1 MTITRTITVASG
13 VFAPGHLGELTRI
26 VPFELADGVLAE
38 ARAGERRLRV
48 LPSRVGLYFMLALG
62 LFPRAGYLGVWAE
75 LTAALDGRGLAVPSG
90 RALRGLR
97 RRVGAAPL
105 KALFEVLAGPLG
117 QPSTPGVRFGRY
129 RTVAFDGCRSVKVP
143 DTPRNRAWLGKM
155 NASLGVT
162 GYPVIQLMT
171 LVETGTRALA
181 GAVFGTTADGET
193 TWARK
198 LLHLLDDTM
207 LVLMDR
213 GFDAGEFLAGVAAT
227 KAQFL
232 VRLTSTR
239 RPPVLARLPDG
250 SVLSLIGG
258 VKVRVIT
265 AEVTV
270 TCHDGTSYGGT
281 YRLATTL
288 LDHRAWPAAALTG
301 LYHERWQHEI
311 AYLALRHTLLGGRVL
326 RSGDPA
332 GLEQEMWALLA
343 LYQALR
349 IAITDAIATVPGT
362 GPDRASYQI
371 AVQTAQTLVTGAR
384 GVVTGAAD
392 LAGDRTCPG
401 LQLIE
406 VAQAPL
412 AAQVAGRVHDGLH
425 PQGAAVFE
433 VIFSGRVSR
442 GRDLRRPVVDSVADE
457 TLAARSRLFHPHG
470 SLPDRVP
477 CRPLV
482 AECAGE
488 LAAEPGVLVGKLLVA
503 VEGGGEPGAQR
514 RVGGPL
520 ARGDGGGADPV
531 CLGSQSADLAA
542 DVGLGVE
549 PRP

>member
-1 MTITRTITVASG
+1 M
-13 VFAPGHLGELTRI
+13 AP
-26 VPFELADGVLAE
+26 FSCDGGAPDHWY
-38 ARAGERRLRV
+38 AWDIDMCWIA
-48 LPSRVGLYFMLALG
+48 
-62 LFPRAGYLGVWAE
+62 
-75 LTAALDGRGLAVPSG
+75 GRGLAVPSG

-362 GPDRASYQI
+362 DPDRASYQI

-392 LAGDRTCPG
+392 LAGDIGRA
-401 LQLIE
+401 
-406 VAQAPL
+406 VL
-412 AAQVAGRVHDGLH
+412 ANLH
-425 PQGAAVFE
+425 RP
-433 VIFSGRVSR
+433 
-442 GRDLRRPVVDSVADE
+442 RRP
-457 TLAARSRLFHPHG
+457 
-470 SLPDRVP
+470 RV
-477 CRPLV
+477 
-482 AECAGE
+482 CA
-488 LAAEPGVLVGKLLVA
+488 
-503 VEGGGEPGAQR
+503 R
-514 RVGGPL
+514 RVKSPLSRWNKHPPGKPITCQRITKITTAISQDPQPAATRRQPSLTHAAGP
-520 ARGDGGGADPV
+520 
-531 CLGSQSADLAA
+531 
-542 DVGLGVE
+542 
-549 PRP
+549 